1 MADTN
6 KDWSQAEVKVIKE
19 QLARLLESG
28 VFKQADRLSRFL
40 EYIVEASLSGRSKK
54 LNQYLIGLEV
64 FDRDETFDPAVDS
77 AVRVEAGR
85 LRAKLRE
92 YYTEIGQNDPILI
105 ELPKGSYAVKIQT
118 KISAGVSETPTKG
131 WSSIGQK
138 ITPTILFLGVIIIGT
153 YLIYSISEDITSTN
167 DATST
172 TQNSDANSN
181 LDTGPQTILESS
193 GKPTIAILPF
203 DNMSNDPEQEYFSDG
218 ITEDI
223 ITDLSKISGL
233 FVIARHS
240 TFIYKGKQVN
250 IKEISRQLGARYV
263 LEGSV
268 RKAGGQLRITAQLI
282 DAQTNN
288 HLWAERYDRELNDIF
303 AIQDDVSR
311 KIVDALE
318 VKLSALEAKR
328 LGHKGT
334 DNIAAYEA
342 ILRGQEQFYSF
353 TVGGINSAIDSF
365 SRSIELD
372 QNYAEAYAWKSR
384 ALVYSYITGINNSR
398 EEMLLPA
405 MSLAKRAIELDKFL
419 PIAHANLG
427 WAKRWNKEFDEA
439 IVEVTKAI
447 ELDSN
452 FADGYLWLSMILSSS
467 GRGQEALDPIEK
479 GIRINPNYSVTYL
492 FALGRAY
499 YTLGKHE
506 EALKYFNRGID
517 RNPNF
522 IPNHIYK
529 VAVFDLLGNHDHSE
543 AAKNDLI
550 SIKPDYKTSAVYQ
563 FYLDER
569 LNSTT
574 LNGTHKADLDS
585 INN

>member
-19 QLARLLESG
+19 QLARILESS

-77 AVRVEAGR
+77 TVRVEAGR

-105 ELPKGSYAVKIQT
+105 ELPKGGYAVKIQT
-118 KISAGVSETPTKG
+118 KITTTQPDEPKTG
-131 WSSIGQK
+131 WSSVGQK
-138 ITPTILFLGVIIIGT
+138 ITPVTLLFGAIVIGIYLVNFSSWNTHKNIEIG
-153 YLIYSISEDITSTN
+153 S
-167 DATST
+167 
-172 TQNSDANSN
+172 QNIMAAR
-181 LDTGPQTILESS
+181 

-203 DNMSNDPEQEYFSDG
+203 DNMSDDPEQEYFSDG

-240 TFIYKGKQVN
+240 TFIYKGKQIN
-250 IKEISRQLGARYV
+250 INEISKQLGVRYV

-268 RKAGGQLRITAQLI
+268 RKAGDRLRITAQLI
-282 DAQTNN
+282 DAHTNS
-288 HLWAERYDRELNDIF
+288 HLWAERYDRELKDIF
-303 AIQDDVSR
+303 DIQDDVSR

-342 ILRGQEQFYSF
+342 LLRGQEQFYSF
-353 TVGGINSAIDSF
+353 TVGGINSAIDAF

-372 QNYAEAYAWKSR
+372 QSYAEAYAWKSR

-398 EEMLLPA
+398 EERLFPA

-492 FALGRAY
+492 FALGRAHY
-499 YTLGKHE
+499 MVGKYE
-506 EALKYFNRGID
+506 EALIYFKRGID

-529 VAVFDLLGNHDHSE
+529 IAAFDLLGNNDKSE

-563 FYLDER
+563 FYLNER
-569 LNSTT
+569 LNSTM
-574 LNGTHKADLDS
+574 LNEEHKADIDTV
-585 INN
+585 ND